1 MIQTKF
7 GRPTFGWQTKFG
19 HQHLV
24 RGLHEPFTAH
34 LPFFLKT
41 AWLTFNKK
49 SQPQA
54 TIEI

>member
-24 RGLHEPFTAH
+24 GLHEPFMAH
-34 LPFFLKT
+34 LPFFKKT

-54 TIEI
+54 TIKI

>member
-24 RGLHEPFTAH
+24 GLHEPFMAH
-34 LPFFLKT
+34 LPFFKKT

-49 SQPQA
+49 VNRKPRLRY
-54 TIEI
+54 E